1 VRIVLRMPAVDEYL
15 VSLDVPT
22 RAAFEHLRDLTM
34 DLAPEAEQGKSYGMA
49 ALKYREKPL
58 LAFQAAKNH
67 LSIFPFSPAVID
79 SVRDRLTGFELSK
92 GTIRFTAAT
101 PIPDDV
107 VRDIVRRRM
116 DEIADSGG

>member
-1 VRIVLRMPAVDEYL
+1 MPRVDDYL
-15 VSLDVPT
+15 GSLEAPT
-22 RAAFEHLRDLTM
+22 RAAFEHVRDLAM

-67 LSIFPFSPAVID
+67 LAIYPFSPAVID

-101 PIPDDV
+101 PLPDDV

-116 DEIADSGG
+116 DEIAGTGG